1 MQKNATKDTDFLPL
15 TSVSVKVDIL
25 DSIAHISM
33 TQLYE
38 NPPYNPQDD
47 KSEDKPIDMT
57 FKFPREKNV
66 VISRMAITI
75 DDSKTIE
82 AKVCEEEVGNDL
94 MEDAM
99 AGGNFAAMVKDS
111 RENVDLH

>member
-1 MQKNATKDTDFLPL
+1 M
-15 TSVSVKVDIL
+15 
-25 DSIAHISM
+25 
-33 TQLYE
+33 YE
-38 NPPYNPQDD
+38 NPEFNPQDD
-47 KSEDKPIDMT
+47 PEENKPIDMT
-57 FKFPREKNV
+57 FKFPKEKNT

-82 AKVCEEEVGNDL
+82 AKVCEEDTGNDIFD
-94 MEDAM
+94 DAM

>member
-1 MQKNATKDTDFLPL
+1 MQKNAMVDTNFLPL

-25 DSIAHISM
+25 DSIAHINM
-33 TQLYE
+33 TQLYV
-38 NPPYNPQDD
+38 NPEFNPQDD
-47 KSEDKPIDMT
+47 PSENKPIDMT
-57 FKFPREKNV
+57 FKFPREKNT
-66 VISRMAITI
+66 VISRMAITV

-82 AKVCEEEVGNDL
+82 AKVCEEEVANDM